1 MYFRNAVAAIVV
13 YDVTDKFSFEHV
25 DEWVR
30 LIRQNAP
37 ADITICL
44 VGNKID
50 LLDDISVTIGQG
62 KKKAQDL
69 CVGTFAE
76 VSAKE
81 NLGLDEMM
89 NALAAKV
96 FLV

>member
-25 DEWVR
+25 DDWVA

-37 ADITICL
+37 SDITICL

-50 LLDDISVTIGQG
+50 LIDDVLITISQG
-62 KKKAQDL
+62 KKKA
-69 CVGTFAE
+69 
-76 VSAKE
+76 
-81 NLGLDEMM
+81 
-89 NALAAKV
+89 
-96 FLV
+96 